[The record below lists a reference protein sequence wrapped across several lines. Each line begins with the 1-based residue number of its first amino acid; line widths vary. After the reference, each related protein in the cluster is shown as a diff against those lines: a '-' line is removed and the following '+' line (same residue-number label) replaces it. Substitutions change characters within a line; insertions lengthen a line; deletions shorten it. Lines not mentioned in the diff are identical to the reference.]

1 QMVATMGQIT
11 ERMTE
16 SLNSLQKIQESLH
29 SLSGPD
35 VATVLAKLKELCRQ
49 LHTEDE
55 QVHRLLEDVQVLAS
69 IASSGSLQSL
79 SVSGIQLEEKVRN
92 THQLFSEVE
101 EQTERNIRHLDKLQ
115 TEKEQLEKWFHEA
128 AENALKVKDCTLL
141 QEEALHQ
148 RGRTELVSELVS
160 SLRSSNLQQSVLLEQ
175 SCELVEQYQNFYT
188 NIGGGSEEVTPSLR
202 KDFEGFQ
209 SLVKSI
215 QSWIEDL
222 RQNVDLS
229 LGESSEIRTSTERQL
244 HRAQAVLNATTEAE
258 DRLEELRVT
267 GDTLSQRLLHREDLK
282 QEVQEACYRVEELQ
296 HQAEQLPSLFPWP
309 GTAERAQAC
318 LLARQLQTES
328 DTLKVTLIN
337 LDERRTD
344 LAEKTR
350 NAIWKDASWDELDT
364 HWSALMAEVKL
375 LQDCH
380 HHLTTLHERM
390 TACQTQKDNSAS
402 LNPDAAALEALL
414 KQVAEVEKDLLA
426 LETLRDSLTGDS
438 TAEAQARLSDQVS
451 DLQNHKRAIECGI
464 KEQLASLLQ
473 NEGLQQV
480 RKEASLLLTDLS
492 ELAKDVEEL
501 FVLAD
506 ICQLTQQWCAVQE
519 CDKQMTELDI
529 RVNDLQRMRETQET
543 LPADATFAVSA
554 VVKNFLR
561 SVFNQKKQGC
571 VEVTAETVGGL
582 IGDLQQWIQTVQ
594 VQTSSSS
601 QAALDKGYQLQ
612 QALCDVLAQ
621 QSILINCLG
630 EEVMTTLVKS
640 ASEVL
645 RESQQASDS
654 ISKHLVCHNQM
665 QTDMPNRAGTANS
678 NSDVRARDAWD
689 PISSTA
695 TDKKDSDSH
704 QEGNKSENLETLSIS
719 TKPQTCLLQASKDE
733 TDATKPNQED
743 ISFRCT
749 TGRIMEVNKEDAF
762 CAESLDALGSKVPQS
777 ASGEIDRQTSIE
789 SKDENGTQSSLP
801 EIVSGNTTKTFISN
815 SLNTEAL
822 HRDGSS
828 ALVLDLSDSDNPK
841 EVSKLPSV
849 TSLKESTEATIP
861 AINVPN
867 LLVTQSE
874 RFDALNENLS
884 ERTTQVFTVEPV
896 VEREKTQQLENTG
909 AYSPDVLRCNQE
921 EELTEFLEKATR
933 FSTVSARPE
942 SDKTPMESCI
952 TAAQPETFKA
962 GTDAT
967 EQDEHS
973 RQVRGSPDKVFTI
986 VLELQSWDIQQSGY
1000 IGASTPDGFR
1010 WSKEAQH
1017 DNTKLEETSNT
1028 GFPEMKSRFSLTLGS
1043 PDLREKESDSES
1055 TPLVFEHAEEKGLSG
1070 QSESKDNQTTHII
1083 NNGEALTLSKSC
1095 CTDTKCQVSVE
1106 HSAEMTFP
1114 VSKTE
1119 ATICQSGGKTEC
1131 PVLFPVEDSVPNPD
1145 ETETVK
1151 LIVATD
1157 EKQLTTA
1164 HTMNIGAAGEGAA
1177 QGGAND
1183 SGCTDGKH
1191 YTITAGQE
1199 NASLLNEEKKW
1210 RRNRV
1215 LKETVLPLEK
1225 PQNQDIMEPER
1236 TTPGLPCDPGAED
1249 LTDGPPGTYNYRSS
1263 LQESL
1268 CEIQGLVEQ
1277 SSLIKR
1283 MPHMDLKC
1291 YLKSFPGDA
1300 DIRLARTVQHILACR
1315 YQPARLNAAAMA
1327 KQLEEAQEYRRSV
1340 QEQVAA
1346 IQSNTTKNSDPNTLE
1361 RAEGEWSSA
1370 LLDSSATVQVKA
1382 AQLDQVKQYQMQKKI
1397 TRVFLEVIR
1406 AEKEKMSLSALGST
1420 SIQTEKLHTVLQT
1433 MEQKKSMIDDLH
1445 RLSSQLSVHLSDGE
1459 SSGVLLAQLGDIQ
1472 EEWRLLKGSIK
1483 RAYQQASNSANQSKL
1498 VLKEAGELKAKLQA
1512 LLKFETANISSLDL
1526 VSLTADLKVYNQLY
1540 LHLQSQ
1546 ANALTRFSL
1555 GQKEKDAIEENLYAL
1570 KALLGV
1576 TKENFGSLVESCG
1589 SGSTSEINKQLQDLI
1604 VLTKQAENQFF
1615 WGKRFSV
1622 FPEQSCLQ
1630 MAEMR
1635 KFHMET
1641 LSRRSKLQ
1649 MQVAE
1654 LKNKV
1659 TKMEKEDHEVLK
1671 TIHLYETVADTLDY
1685 ILETMKKGLDERKK
1699 VLCEFASL
1707 EGWVAEMHVK
1717 RDSCIHLEN
1726 AAKADLSKLEHL
1738 LKHHQSAT
1746 VEFENQLKLVDA
1758 LSESCT
1764 KLAAELSP
1772 GEGRY
1777 LVNRLSGLWADIDGL
1792 LAHKKATC
1800 WELEEIIHER
1810 TSSNEELSTIQ
1821 ANLEQTCA
1829 DLEKQ
1834 KFHMTKETLSIIT
1847 HLEHILIKHQWEVQE
1862 LQHCQEDQRNSVLCS
1877 IGELQD
1883 KCKVLRKNAVEQD
1896 RYLHLI
1902 GQMEGSMDIVKR
1914 QIQEAKKQSVSM
1926 AERFKL
1932 CQTLLV
1938 ELALVNTQCQEAADQ
1953 LEAIADELHP
1963 SELNSEREMLHH
1975 MVTTFSTLEHS
1986 VTDDIKDLEAKM
1998 LPGLQ
2003 FRFELPALMELLQR
2017 AKGKLGEA
2025 KQVKPDEKAID
2036 NAMLQCWV
2044 IRRNVEA
2051 GMRVLEGLAQK
2062 ESVNL
2067 EDHTELYSL
2076 RDAVMEECHS
2086 WTVSLS
2092 QARESLKDYQ
2102 WAVQGAIGFLHNAE
2116 ATFLSA
2122 PRGFL
2127 DCTQEQRQTQQAL
2140 EVLEDGF
2147 QAHICHLM
2155 ERVPQQRCLSW
2166 PETELLHIS
2175 ILGQLLVGRAV
2186 LEAQAKL
2193 RLECLQRCG
2202 LRQKIHKKWYEDIKQ
2217 EVLQSEAKLSECASE
2232 QVASYDECVSQQKR
2246 AKVLTK
2252 NLQNLAGKMVDLRAG
2267 CPMQGCGVGKDGEV
2281 GALWRHWTSLRQGVG
2296 LLLTHTEQ
2304 KGEEWTDI
2312 TTSIEESYSYL
2323 ASLQAELPDSSTVS
2337 FSQKEPQ
2344 EILTQVEQHQ
2354 AALEQEQQA
2363 LFSLGLRLEHALGFS
2378 FSQGSI
2384 SPEPTRKALEKIE
2397 ESIRSLKERNLL
2409 LMAAAEEEKKER
2421 EQVQKRIQDVKN
2433 NLFAILPALEMSS
2446 NPGKKQELQD
2456 NFFSLKSQLKHIM
2469 DSLESRYAEIPS
2481 DISSKMQNVEQS
2493 VQKAEE
2499 MLLEW
2504 DNPVRKLSRRARELG
2519 SGLERVKALI
2529 EQRSPTITESQ
2540 HVLKCVW
2547 DELDEWHSSLMLLE
2561 SEVQDLAEDQPKE
2574 AQLLMDQLTEPLQL
2588 YQNASWMAENRTT
2601 FLSKIPACLQEFED
2615 ISHRASCWLDEA
2627 QSWLSAPCTFTT
2639 AKSLHNHV
2647 KYLQVV
2653 LDDSERIR
2661 HTLKVYKSV
2670 LEEIS
2675 VVCDVSTQEER
2686 LDQRDQQVK
2695 EMQQIITEP
2704 LDQLQEAFGI
2714 VDVVETDIKAMEK
2727 NVSQIRTILD
2737 SQENADITQAEKL
2750 YHCEEI
2756 LIQIRSMQ
2764 KRLEDLETW
2773 KGEIHLPEG
2782 TENLVVLSKA
2792 SLLVEQLDELEQIT
2806 REQMSLLENKR
2817 EEEKPENLDI
2827 ISVSDSP
2834 EEMKSLE
2841 NPGHRRFSQEPFEAS
2856 CSEEEEDEGDESCH
2870 SSSSDTL
2877 TCSIPEDLVETI
2889 NLLDEQ
2895 REDMSELKPQKI
2907 VKEVESKGHQ
2917 GENCSE
2923 EPGNSISCVKPEL
2936 DDSFG
2941 SQNTGPGSPKLGF
2954 KADVCQT
2961 FSFETVMDDDIN
2973 DEHVTAAAAAQQEPS
2988 KQEIFDIKPQI
2999 SSTLVEAV
3007 VGDTRLI
3014 PSRPITPFCTKKAS
3028 NELIEEEDKHL
3039 SLSSVNLSHQDAFNR
3054 LKEQKEVSP
3063 SPFSGLTG
3071 SQKPEEIPKAAI
3083 GSPGHEDDD
3092 VENQRWGLLCIYIS
3106 KKLHSLR
3113 KILEEQQNVISTQD
3127 GRKRKKVPEESSV
3140 PTGFA
3145 SSVLQ
3150 QIHDTIAMLRQML
3163 YEVKSSGS
3171 SHPGVKKKLYEAVQ
3185 RVLLCVDSSADL
3197 LTHDETIEED
3207 PQLRLLQQECLSAQL
3222 VTLAELVAKVE
3233 AQIKPDLLM
3242 EESDPQS
3249 CLTSLQDYLHT
3260 VQLLFTSS
3268 HDQLIEHS
3276 GLQHQTLPSNIPCLL
3291 DAFDTGQCEIFP
3303 NLKGAL
3309 TLECALGRYLRPS
3322 SGKKDELQHAS
3333 QSLLQGIALLLK
3345 EGEESL
3351 TENWTSHI
3359 PNRGTLQNILCR
3371 RKKLLQ
3377 VLRSQLSFLQYVFQH
3392 EPNALK
3398 SQEDEWVHLEV
3409 RAKALQQ
3416 RILEEVVASQK
3427 KLQDWIHWDH
3437 LCGQLGKVLDESEAF
3452 ISSGEPEGD
3461 DDKETVERRLHAC
3474 KQALLQLDESRTV
3487 LGTLLDHR
3495 AAVQA
3500 EPWFGASVRQT
3511 GGALELRWKGAYRR
3525 TEQEVLRLRNIQE
3538 SRARFQTDFTLVSER
3553 LLGASK
3559 HLKTFPNLAESSDL
3573 IQESVQRSLVELLD
3587 LSLELEATFAHRQS
3601 VSNEAA
3607 RLLHLM
3613 EVDCPG
3619 LRGQVSQLE
3628 ASCSRLTSDLSSMLE
3643 HQMQRL
3649 LAAQPPVKLLSELEN
3664 WLKQM
3669 ETQLTQDKE
3678 RVLKAKNAA
3687 AMAEI
3692 LQHCRV
3698 LRTAVDN
3705 CQQVLDLMSQPGPK
3719 MVEAE
3724 VQAYR
3729 LECTTF
3735 AEILGSIRLQ
3745 WLLLQRELDSQ
3756 IHEVEHIYQ
3765 TCAERER
3772 HLQRLHNWTE
3782 QQTKRLIQWRQPTS
3796 QTLAR
3801 SALLELE
3808 GDVRRIQEVSAAL
3821 QELKKVRVHYEKEEK
3836 LLCDVIFSDEA
3847 ESVRNACG
3855 DLYQQM
3861 EDLRPALQQN
3871 VEKWTCFQRAL
3882 RDFTLY
3888 TTRVRCA
3895 LQHQQEPLFSPQQAE
3910 VYSDFLQDLQAKVEA
3925 EEEQFSKA
3933 VDKSY
3938 KRLVETLH
3946 DGSAQP
3952 LSDQIEAQRTGWKDT
3967 LREIREEHKKIREI
3981 FSLWH
3986 EYANLSDGFSHR
3998 LQHLWNEWEE
4008 LSSSSCGNDTEASI
4022 CSLKRLQDDAE
4033 ELQNNAGD
4041 VLAASKGLLGRL
4053 EPLSANLIKSEARL
4067 LTRDI
4072 LLLNQAISGTK
4083 KNLEED
4089 LKQESCDTCDADT
4102 LKQVLL
4108 EHSDMIPSLVN
4119 IKAINNEEME
4129 TVQLFNRQLVET
4141 ITQATDENKVLH
4153 SKLQSSLDFQEKYEK
4168 LKSIQENLEQESLCR
4183 KALNYSN
4190 LQEMLSDHQKL
4201 QAEVING
4208 HQLLQGLLCDAIK
4221 FMEKETGEK
4230 RSELMVQVTYLKK
4243 SWSNSVAL
4251 ATYNWTLTKE
4261 HLQHWRI
4268 YRCGLKSLKK
4278 LFREV
4283 DPFLPPTG
4291 PCLYTVQQL
4300 QNCTH
4305 VNQLIEDAISLHSSL
4320 YTQTVEAGKHL
4331 CKKVIESE
4339 SQHQLQS
4346 ELQDLQ
4352 KVWERTTLLQRRN
4365 NDLVKTS
4372 VQMWSQSQEATL
4384 NILSG
4389 LDKVSHLLAQ
4399 RPVEPEEE
4407 AHIQETELSLQCL
4420 SGGLRELAT
4429 MRTDLSQYV
4438 AASDS
4443 ALLDQQLE
4451 LLHVQWEELCMKVSL
4466 RRQEIADRL
4475 NAWTIFNDK
4484 KKEFCDWL
4492 TQMENKVCHSTDL
4505 SIEEMVEKLKKD
4517 CMEEINLFSENKS
4530 HLKQLGEQLLLASDE
4545 AKQTQVCGSL
4555 QEVNQRWHNLF
4566 QHIEAR
4572 NTWPL
4577 MYKLQRLSPCVVK
4590 LLLPPS
4596 NRWAVLWKSRRY
4608 RHNPSNPTHPSFHL
4622 HQKEGLA
4629 WAQTVPYVHRSS
4641 LTGPTFSSH
4650 LWEDP

>member
-1 QMVATMGQIT
+1 MVATMGQIT

-69 IASSGSLQSL
+69 IASPGSLQSL

-101 EQTERNIRHLDKLQ
+101 EQTERNIRHLDTLQ
-115 TEKEQLEKWFHEA
+115 TEKEQLEKWLHEA
-128 AENALKVKDCTLL
+128 VENALKVKDCTLL

-229 LGESSEIRTSTERQL
+229 LGESSEIRTSAEQQL
-244 HRAQAVLNATTEAE
+244 HRAQDVLNATTEAE

-282 QEVQEACYRVEELQ
+282 QEVQVKIQKTEEHWKNLLELVQPYYRALQDDLELTSLFLTSRQEACYRVEELQ

-309 GTAERAQAC
+309 GTPERAQAC

-337 LDERRTD
+337 LDKRRMD

-364 HWSALMAEVKL
+364 HWSALMAEVKGLCTNLEKGLSNEEHFDQL

-380 HHLTTLHERM
+380 HHLTTLHERV
-390 TACQTQKDNSAS
+390 TACQARKDNSAS

-414 KQVAEVEKDLLA
+414 KRVAEVEKDLLA
-426 LETLRDSLTGDS
+426 LETLRDSLAGDS
-438 TAEAQARLSDQVS
+438 TAEAQARLSEQVS
-451 DLQNHKRAIECGI
+451 DLQNHKRAIECSI

-473 NEGLQQV
+473 NEGFQQV

-519 CDKQMTELDI
+519 CDKQMTELDF

-554 VVKNFLR
+554 VVKNFLSLR

-630 EEVMTTLVKS
+630 EEVTTTLVKS

-645 RESQQASDS
+645 RESQRASDS

-695 TDKKDSDSH
+695 TEKKDSDSH
-704 QEGNKSENLETLSIS
+704 QEGNKS
-719 TKPQTCLLQASKDE
+719 
-733 TDATKPNQED
+733 
-743 ISFRCT
+743 
-749 TGRIMEVNKEDAF
+749 
-762 CAESLDALGSKVPQS
+762 
-777 ASGEIDRQTSIE
+777 
-789 SKDENGTQSSLP
+789 
-801 EIVSGNTTKTFISN
+801 
-815 SLNTEAL
+815 
-822 HRDGSS
+822 
-828 ALVLDLSDSDNPK
+828 
-841 EVSKLPSV
+841 
-849 TSLKESTEATIP
+849 
-861 AINVPN
+861 
-867 LLVTQSE
+867 
-874 RFDALNENLS
+874 
-884 ERTTQVFTVEPV
+884 
-896 VEREKTQQLENTG
+896 
-909 AYSPDVLRCNQE
+909 
-921 EELTEFLEKATR
+921 
-933 FSTVSARPE
+933 
-942 SDKTPMESCI
+942 
-952 TAAQPETFKA
+952 
-962 GTDAT
+962 
-967 EQDEHS
+967 
-973 RQVRGSPDKVFTI
+973 
-986 VLELQSWDIQQSGY
+986 
-1000 IGASTPDGFR
+1000 
-1010 WSKEAQH
+1010 
-1017 DNTKLEETSNT
+1017 
-1028 GFPEMKSRFSLTLGS
+1028 
-1043 PDLREKESDSES
+1043 
-1055 TPLVFEHAEEKGLSG
+1055 
-1070 QSESKDNQTTHII
+1070 
-1083 NNGEALTLSKSC
+1083 
-1095 CTDTKCQVSVE
+1095 
-1106 HSAEMTFP
+1106 
-1114 VSKTE
+1114 
-1119 ATICQSGGKTEC
+1119 
-1131 PVLFPVEDSVPNPD
+1131 
-1145 ETETVK
+1145 
-1151 LIVATD
+1151 
-1157 EKQLTTA
+1157 
-1164 HTMNIGAAGEGAA
+1164 AAGEGAA
-1177 QGGAND
+1177 QGGVND

-1191 YTITAGQE
+1191 YAITAGQE

-1210 RRNRV
+1210 RQNRV

-1283 MPHMDLKC
+1283 MSHMDLKC

-1346 IQSNTTKNSDPNTLE
+1346 IQSNTTNNSDPNTLE
-1361 RAEGEWSSA
+1361 RAEGEWSSV
-1370 LLDSSATVQVKA
+1370 LLDASATVQVKA
-1382 AQLDQVKQYQMQKKI
+1382 AQLDQVKQYHMQKKI
-1397 TRVFLEVIR
+1397 TRVFLEVMR

-1420 SIQTEKLHTVLQT
+1420 SIQTEKLHTLLQT

-1445 RLSSQLSVHLSDGE
+1445 RLSSQLSVHLSDVE

-1483 RAYQQASNSANQSKL
+1483 GAYQQASNSANQSKL
-1498 VLKEAGELKAKLQA
+1498 VLKEAGQLKAKLQT

-1546 ANALTRFSL
+1546 AKALTRFSL

-1570 KALLGV
+1570 KTLLGV

-1615 WGKRFSV
+1615 GGKRLSV
-1622 FPEQSCLQ
+1622 FLEQSCLQ

-1654 LKNKV
+1654 LKNK
-1659 TKMEKEDHEVLK
+1659 DHEVLK

-1777 LVNRLSGLWADIDGL
+1777 LVNRLSGLWADVDGL

-1862 LQHCQEDQRNSVLCS
+1862 LQHSQEDQRNSVLCS
-1877 IGELQD
+1877 IGELKD

-1896 RYLHLI
+1896 RYVHLI
-1902 GQMEGSMDIVKR
+1902 GQMEGSMDIAKR

-1975 MVTTFSTLEHS
+1975 MVITFNTLEHS
-1986 VTDDIKDLEAKM
+1986 VTDDIKDLEAKL

-2003 FRFELPALMELLQR
+2003 FTFELPALMELLQR

-2067 EDHTELYSL
+2067 EGHSELYSL

-2102 WAVQGAIGFLHNAE
+2102 WAVQ
-2116 ATFLSA
+2116 
-2122 PRGFL
+2122 
-2127 DCTQEQRQTQQAL
+2127 
-2140 EVLEDGF
+2140 
-2147 QAHICHLM
+2147 
-2155 ERVPQQRCLSW
+2155 
-2166 PETELLHIS
+2166 ETELLHIS
-2175 ILGQLLVGRAV
+2175 VLGQLLVGRAV

-2202 LRQKIHKKWYEDIKQ
+2202 LRQKTHKKWYEDIKQ

-2267 CPMQGCGVGKDGEV
+2267 CPMQGCGVGKDGEL
-2281 GALWRHWTSLRQGVG
+2281 GALWRRWTSLRRGVG

-2304 KGEEWTDI
+2304 KGEEWKDI

-2363 LFSLGLRLEHALGFS
+2363 LFSLGIRLEHALGFS
-2378 FSQGSI
+2378 FSQDSI
-2384 SPEPTRKALEKIE
+2384 SPEPTRTALEKIE

-2421 EQVQKRIQDVKN
+2421 EQVQKRIQDVEN
-2433 NLFAILPALEMSS
+2433 NLFAILPQLEMTS
-2446 NPGKKQELQD
+2446 NPGKKQELQE
-2456 NFFSLKSQLKHIM
+2456 NVFSLKSQLKHIM

-2529 EQRSPTITESQ
+2529 EKRSPTITESQ

-2561 SEVQDLAEDQPKE
+2561 SEVQDLAEDQPNE

-2588 YQNASWMAENRTT
+2588 YQNASRMAENRTT

-2661 HTLKVYKSV
+2661 NTLKVYKSV

-2704 LDQLQEAFGI
+2704 LGQLQEAFGI

-2727 NVSQIRTILD
+2727 KVSQIRTILD

-2773 KGEIHLPEG
+2773 KGKIHFPEG
-2782 TENLVVLSKA
+2782 AENLVVLSKA

-2817 EEEKPENLDI
+2817 EEEKPDNLDI

-2834 EEMKSLE
+2834 EEMQSLE
-2841 NPGHRRFSQEPFEAS
+2841 NPGHRCFSQEPFEVS
-2856 CSEEEEDEGDESCH
+2856 CSEEEEEEEDEGDESCH

-2907 VKEVESKGHQ
+2907 VKEAESKGHQ

-2941 SQNTGPGSPKLGF
+2941 SQNTGPRSPKLGF

-2961 FSFETVMDDDIN
+2961 FSFETVMDDDID

-3014 PSRPITPFCTKKAS
+3014 PSRPVTPFCTKKAS
-3028 NELIEEEDKHL
+3028 DELIEEEDKHL

-3054 LKEQKEVSP
+3054 LKEQKEVS
-3063 SPFSGLTG
+3063 SSSFSGLTG

-3092 VENQRWGLLCIYIS
+3092 VDNQRWGLLCIYIS

-3113 KILEEQQNVISTQD
+3113 KILEEQQSGISTQD
-3127 GRKRKKVPEESSV
+3127 GEKRKKVPEESSV

-3171 SHPGVKKKLYEAVQ
+3171 SHPGVKKKLYEAVH

-3268 HDQLIEHS
+3268 HNQLIEHS

-3322 SGKKDELQHAS
+3322 SGEKDDLQHAS

-3359 PNRGTLQNILCR
+3359 PNHGTLKNILCR

-3409 RAKALQQ
+3409 RTKALQQ

-3474 KQALLQLDESRTV
+3474 KQALLQLDESRAV
-3487 LGTLLDHR
+3487 LGTLLDHS
-3495 AAVQA
+3495 AVLQA
-3500 EPWFGASVRQT
+3500 EPWFGASVRQA
-3511 GGALELRWKGAYRR
+3511 GSALELRWKGAYRR

-3559 HLKTFPNLAESSDL
+3559 HLKTYPNLAESSDL
-3573 IQESVQRSLVELLD
+3573 SQESVQRHLVELLD

-3729 LECTTF
+3729 LERTTF
-3735 AEILGSIRLQ
+3735 AENLGSIRLQ

-3782 QQTKRLIQWRQPTS
+3782 QQKKRLIQWRQPAS

-3801 SALLELE
+3801 SALLEVE
-3808 GDVRRIQEVSAAL
+3808 GDVHRIQEVSAAL

-3967 LREIREEHKKIREI
+3967 LREIRGEHKKIREI

-3998 LQHLWNEWEE
+3998 VQHLWNEWEE
-4008 LSSSSCGNDTEASI
+4008 LSSSSCGNDTEASV

-4053 EPLSANLIKSEARL
+4053 EPLSANVIKSEARL

-4108 EHSDMIPSLVN
+4108 EHSDMIPSLVD

-4129 TVQLFNRQLVET
+4129 RVQLLNRQLVET

-4153 SKLQSSLDFQEKYEK
+4153 NKLKSSLDFQEKYEK

-4183 KALNYSN
+4183 KALSYSN
-4190 LQEMLSDHQKL
+4190 LQEILSDQQKL
-4201 QAEVING
+4201 QAEVITG

-4221 FMEKETGEK
+4221 SMEKETGEK

-4261 HLQHWRI
+4261 HLQQWRI
-4268 YRCGLKSLKK
+4268 YHYGLKYLKK

-4300 QNCTH
+4300 QNCIH
-4305 VNQLIEDAISLHSSL
+4305 VNQLIEDAISLHSSV

-4331 CKKVIESE
+4331 CENVIESE

-4352 KVWERTTLLQRRN
+4352 KAWERTTLLQRRN
-4365 NDLVKTS
+4365 KDLVKTS

-4466 RRQEIADRL
+4466 RRQEIADHL

-4566 QHIEAR
+4566 QHIEASCQEYMASHVQ
-4572 NTWPL
+4572 TAEVKPL
-4577 MYKLQRLSPCVVK
+4577 CCQTVATPLKQMGSPVEEQEIQTVTLQPHRPK
-4590 LLLPPS
+4590 LPPPPEGGVS
-4596 NRWAVLWKSRRY
+4596 LGSDSTICPQVLF
-4608 RHNPSNPTHPSFHL
+4608 N
-4622 HQKEGLA
+4622 
-4629 WAQTVPYVHRSS
+4629 
-4641 LTGPTFSSH
+4641 GPHFF
-4650 LWEDP
+4650 